1 MPALRSKLVA
11 LGTAAVAS
19 LMLLQRS
26 ETKANAQQQQQQ
38 QQQQQHKVV
47 IIGGGVM
54 GASTAWSLTGRTG
67 SNNTHVTLID
77 ANHPIRGSWH
87 ESRIIRAAYEDKM

>member
-26 ETKANAQQQQQQ
+26 ETKANAQQ